1 MCGSEADEVELG
13 RRMKEVAREDPVSF
27 FLEIFLR
34 QALSCAPEDS
44 GGLGSWAKESLRRD
58 REQGTDQDL
67 GQLSDS
73 RWT

>member
-1 MCGSEADEVELG
+1 VCGSEADEVELG

-44 GGLGSWAKESLRRD
+44 GGLGPRSQESFRRD
-58 REQGTDQDL
+58 REQGTEQDL
-67 GQLSDS
+67 GELSDS
-73 RWT
+73 KWT